1 MSAAAPTAGRGRLL
15 PLFLVVFVSLMGF
28 GVVLPVFP
36 FWGRDLGAAPA
47 VITVALG
54 AYSLGQFIGSP
65 LWGRLSDRFG
75 RRPVLVLSL
84 AGGVLSYAW
93 MAFATD
99 IWSLGLARL
108 FGGLM
113 AGNIAVA
120 FAYVGDVTSESE
132 RPKAMGLLG
141 AAFGLGFIF
150 GPAIG
155 GLVAGSAPSLADFA
169 RVAWVA
175 AAITALAALLVW
187 WRLPESLSPERRS
200 AVRDAGKGPSPR
212 EVLGAKPAV
221 IALMLVAL
229 LVIGSAAMM
238 ETTFAL
244 FADDVLSWSPRDV
257 GLAFGF
263 IGIISAVIQGAG
275 AAPLARRFG
284 PRRVALGGICLY
296 AIGLAGLALA
306 TGTVAVLVA
315 LAVTATGVG
324 TFNPAY
330 QTLVAATTD
339 DLDRGLI
346 NGLTQGASAMGRIIG
361 PAVSGSFYQG
371 LGPSSP
377 FLIGALLMA
386 GALVV
391 AIGAARAVRAR
402 STA

>member
-1 MSAAAPTAGRGRLL
+1 MSAATGSGARLL

-36 FWGRDLGAAPA
+36 FWGRALGASPA
-47 VITVALG
+47 IITVALG

-75 RRPVLVLSL
+75 RRPVLIVSL
-84 AGGVLSYAW
+84 AGGILSYVW
-93 MAFATD
+93 MALAAD
-99 IWSLGLARL
+99 IWSLAAARL

-120 FAYVGDVTSESE
+120 FAYVGDVAGEAE
-132 RPKAMGLLG
+132 RPRAMGLLG

-150 GPAIG
+150 GPAVG
-155 GLVAGSAPSLADFA
+155 GLVAGADPSLPDFA
-169 RVAWVA
+169 RVAAVA
-175 AAITALAALLVW
+175 AAITALSALLVW
-187 WRLPESLSPERRS
+187 WRLPESLSPERRR
-200 AVRDAGKGPSPR
+200 AVRAAGGGPTPR
-212 EVLGAKPAV
+212 ALLAEKPAV
-221 IALMLVAL
+221 LALMAVAL

-244 FADDVLSWSPRDV
+244 FADDILAWSPRDV
-257 GLAFGF
+257 GLAFGL
-263 IGIISAVIQGAG
+263 IGTISAAAQGGG

-284 PRRVALGGICLY
+284 PRRVALGGILLY
-296 AIGLAGLALA
+296 TLGLLGLGFAAGSA
-306 TGTVAVLVA
+306 AVLLA
-315 LAVTATGVG
+315 LAVTALGVG

-339 DLDRGLI
+339 DQDRGLV

-361 PAVSGSFYQG
+361 PAVSGSLYEA

-377 FLIGALLMA
+377 FLIGAGLMA
-386 GALVV
+386 VALLVAMGA
-391 AIGAARAVRAR
+391 GRMVRAR
-402 STA
+402 NMA